1 MTRPKL
7 LHLLLSAVM
16 LLSAMIAS
24 GTEIQGVVTD
34 SLGAVIPH
42 ASVELVARGKILAR
56 TETDSE
62 GNYRLEIRKPGRI
75 HLHIEAPTFA
85 VEDTADFYLSGGKET
100 VTNNAFLRPKNV
112 AEEVVVTATGVPVSE
127 AQVGAP
133 VDVLLSGD
141 FGKNLDIQQALP
153 SVPGLQVTQTGE
165 RGGTSALF
173 IRGGNPNANKV
184 VLDGVPVN
192 DIGGDVE
199 FGDLATAGIE
209 SLEVLRGPNSVL
221 YGSDAL
227 AGVVSL
233 TTRRGT
239 TPLPQFEY
247 SLDGGNFGTHCQEA
261 TLSGAW
267 QRFDY
272 LSEFARLDSSNSLP
286 NSKFHNATYAGNVG
300 WSISP
305 ANTFR
310 LTVRRIATGL
320 GLPNALD
327 LYGLPDNAQA
337 QDHDTFLSATY
348 ENQINSKWHNLI
360 RYGASRLV
368 SRSDKPSAVGVAI
381 DGSEF
386 GLPVT
391 IRGANGFSAAGQAF
405 LSTTDC
411 CPSNSAST
419 ANRDFVYAQTDYHLK
434 SYANLLFAYRYEA
447 ERGVSR
453 FSSPEF
459 ISTNSVD
466 RRNMSFI
473 METHGAVHN
482 RVFYSLGAGIEKNA
496 VFGVEATPRLSIA
509 YYPSPS
515 SSGLLA
521 RTKLG
526 FNFGR
531 GIKEPSIFDETNSL
545 FDLLH
550 QQPGGDRLIQKF
562 GIHPIG
568 PERSK
573 SYDLGVEQSVS
584 HRMQVNL
591 IWFHNEFTNEIEF
604 VSSNALPGLGI
615 PPEVAAAS
623 GFGATVN
630 SADFRAQGAEAEIRY
645 RVASSIL
652 ARAGYTYLD
661 ARVERSFSDTA
672 LLPAINPLFPDIP
685 IGALSPLIGARPFRR
700 APHTGFV
707 ELSYNHARLSALF
720 QGTFVSR
727 RDDSTFLLAS
737 DLNFGNTLLLPNRN
751 LDRPY
756 QKLDL
761 SGSFRWTNYL
771 SSYVSMENLLSQHYD
786 AAFGF
791 PSLPFTIRS
800 GLKITLGGESWR
812 PR

>member
-1 MTRPKL
+1 MTWSKVSYFL
-7 LHLLLSAVM
+7 VSALM
-16 LLSAMIAS
+16 LISAIFAHGS
-24 GTEIQGVVTD
+24 QIQGVITD
-34 SLGAVIPH
+34 PLGAVIPH
-42 ASVELVARGKILAR
+42 ASVELVARGKIL
-56 TETDSE
+56 TSTPTDSE
-62 GNYRLEIRKPGRI
+62 GNYRLEFKKAERI

-85 VEDTADFYLSGGKET
+85 AEDTADFYLSGGKET
-100 VTNNAFLRPKNV
+100 VTRNVFLKPKNV
-112 AEEVVVTATGVPVSE
+112 AQEVVVTATGVPVSE

-133 VDVLLSGD
+133 VDVLSPMD
-141 FGKNLDIQQALP
+141 FRNHLDIQQALP
-153 SVPGLQVTQTGE
+153 LFPGLQVTETGE
-165 RGGTSALF
+165 RGGTTALF

-184 VLDGVPVN
+184 LLDGVPVN

-199 FGDLATAGIE
+199 FADLATAGIE

-233 TTRRGT
+233 TTRRGS
-239 TPLPQFEY
+239 TPLPQLEY
-247 SLDGGNFGTHCQEA
+247 SLDGGNFGSHRQEA

-272 LSEFARLDSSNSLP
+272 FSDFARFDSSNSLP
-286 NSKFHNATYAGNVG
+286 NSKFHNATYAGNLG
-300 WSISP
+300 WSVSP
-305 ANTFR
+305 ANTLR
-310 LTVRRIATGL
+310 VTVRRIASGL
-320 GLPNALD
+320 GLPNALEF
-327 LYGLPDNAQA
+327 YGLPDNGKL

-348 ENQINSKWHNLI
+348 ENQANSKWHNLV

-368 SRSDKPSAVGVAI
+368 SHTDKPSAVGIAI

-391 IRGANGFSAAGQAF
+391 IRGANGFSATGQAF

-411 CPSNSAST
+411 CPNSSTST
-419 ANRDFVYAQTDYHLK
+419 ANRDFVYAQTDYRLK
-434 SYANLLFAYRYEA
+434 SYASLLFGYRYEA
-447 ERGVSR
+447 ERGESR

-459 ISTNSVD
+459 VSNNSVD

-473 METHGAVHN
+473 METHGDLRN
-482 RVFYSLGAGIEKNA
+482 RIFYSLGGGIEKNA
-496 VFGVEATPRLSIA
+496 VFGVEATPRLSLA
-509 YYPSPS
+509 YYPFPS
-515 SSGLLA
+515 SSGFFGT
-521 RTKLG
+521 TKLN
-526 FNFGR
+526 FNFGH

-545 FDLLH
+545 FDLLL
-550 QQPGGDRLIQKF
+550 QQPGGDQLIQKF
-562 GIHPIG
+562 GIRPIG
-568 PERSK
+568 AERSK

-584 HRMQVNL
+584 HHLQVNL
-591 IWFHNEFTNEIEF
+591 MWFHNQFTNEIEF
-604 VSSNALPGLGI
+604 VSSNALPGLGV
-615 PPEVAAAS
+615 PPEVVAAS

-645 RVASSIL
+645 RISNSIL

-672 LLPAINPLFPDIP
+672 LVPAINPLFPNIP
-685 IGALSPLIGARPFRR
+685 IGAISPLVGARPFRR
-700 APHTGFV
+700 APHSGFV
-707 ELSYNHARLSALF
+707 VLTYNHARLSTLF
-720 QGTFVSR
+720 QGSFISR
-727 RDDSTFLLAS
+727 RDDSTFLLSS
-737 DLNFGNTLLLPNRN
+737 DLNFGNGLLLPNRN
-751 LDRPY
+751 LDSGY

-791 PSLPFTIRS
+791 PSLPFTVRA

-812 PR
+812 LR